1 MKPITTFLIIGI
13 IILMIPAVALLQST
27 TEAAI
32 TFILGSVNIKNAGSD
47 QWNRAL
53 LQQNITSGN
62 AVNTLAESRSEVTL
76 SGGDGVV
83 RIGENSEL
91 TFSEIVKKGDALRSE
106 SELRK
111 GKLWMNV
118 KKKIRPDRDNIRLK
132 TPIIVAAI
140 RGTVY
145 RVDASQ
151 DTTDLLV
158 YRGQVEVSSTPQMGR
173 EEPEGERREV
183 EGPREVAPP
192 VTEVRPPVEEVPL
205 EQWAELIRSG
215 QIIRIAPDGTRQV
228 STFDARADSL
238 LEWVQ
243 WNRERDSIQ

>member
-1 MKPITTFLIIGI
+1 MKLTKILFIAGI
-13 IILMIPAVALLQST
+13 ICLLLPGIAILQST
-27 TEAAI
+27 TAATI
-32 TFILGSVNIKNAGSD
+32 TFILGAINVRNAGSA

-53 LQQNITSGN
+53 LKQEIKKGDALQS
-62 AVNTLAESRSEVTL
+62 LRESRAEVTL
-76 SGGDGVV
+76 PGGDGVV

-91 TFSEIVKKGDALRSE
+91 SFYEIVKKEDALRSE

-118 KKKIRPDRDNIRLK
+118 KKKIRPDRDSIRLR

-151 DTTDLLV
+151 DTTNLLV
-158 YRGQVEVSSTPQMGR
+158 YKGQVEIRSIPPSEERKTGSR
-173 EEPEGERREV
+173 EEVP
-183 EGPREVAPP
+183 GPREIAPPVREVPSP
-192 VTEVRPPVEEVPL
+192 VTEVSLEEWV
-205 EQWAELIRSG
+205 ELIRAG

-228 STFDARADSL
+228 FTFDARADSL
-238 LEWVQ
+238 LEWVR
-243 WNRERDSIQ
+243 WNRERDRGL